1 MKLRINSNLIAVA
14 SLLLILVGIYYLL
27 NKINTPSQYT
37 DLHTL
42 DDGWTV
48 SLNGKKLG
56 EDQSLKTINIPVINT
71 NDKLILTRVLPNL
84 DTYDAPCLYFYSRHS
99 IVDVYLVTE
108 TQTETPQINNQVE
121 LTTGSK
127 TNLIYMY
134 GRDLQGKTTEAPN
147 KYNNVSL
154 SGPKEILNNYS
165 LKENGT
171 KEKITKKTLTV
182 VFTATGDAAFSSV
195 SPFILGSRV
204 NVLKYHLIN
213 NSIHLFAGVFL
224 VVLGFILIIISPY
237 MFFYH
242 NKEARLFFSGFISLL
257 LGTFILAQYDLIDM
271 LINNPLVDSFCE
283 YASLTCI
290 PIAILG
296 YFASIFRGRI
306 RSFLNFLMLLDI
318 LLFSGMT
325 LLHTLLIMRF
335 SKMTSFIQGYII
347 SETVLVL
354 GILIVN
360 RKQFKESENRNLN
373 SDLFFLIGAMTFMI
387 FSITDIVTYDMQ
399 KYSNNRGYFKGY
411 GNGFTFGSVIF
422 VSCMLISYMF
432 YSIYS
437 SNITSLQQRMADLAY
452 TDPLTGLSNRARCE
466 QIMDIISHDKSVY
479 SIISIDL
486 NKLKKVNDTYGHHE
500 GDRLITGFATILT
513 ECFWDANLIGRM
525 GGDEFIV
532 ILLGDH
538 ANSCTKRLHELYSIL
553 SDWNRK
559 EQVFQYSASYGYAYS
574 YEVPN
579 SSASE
584 VYMLADS
591 RMYEMKKEHHGRK
604 EMEVKADA

>member
-1 MKLRINSNLIAVA
+1 MKLRLNSNLIAVA

-242 NKEARLFFSGFISLL
+242 NKEARLFWEPSSLL
-257 LGTFILAQYDLIDM
+257 SMT
-271 LINNPLVDSFCE
+271 
-283 YASLTCI
+283 SLTC
-290 PIAILG
+290 
-296 YFASIFRGRI
+296 S
-306 RSFLNFLMLLDI
+306 
-318 LLFSGMT
+318 
-325 LLHTLLIMRF
+325 
-335 SKMTSFIQGYII
+335 
-347 SETVLVL
+347 
-354 GILIVN
+354 
-360 RKQFKESENRNLN
+360 
-373 SDLFFLIGAMTFMI
+373 
-387 FSITDIVTYDMQ
+387 
-399 KYSNNRGYFKGY
+399 
-411 GNGFTFGSVIF
+411 
-422 VSCMLISYMF
+422 
-432 YSIYS
+432 
-437 SNITSLQQRMADLAY
+437 
-452 TDPLTGLSNRARCE
+452 
-466 QIMDIISHDKSVY
+466 
-479 SIISIDL
+479 
-486 NKLKKVNDTYGHHE
+486 
-500 GDRLITGFATILT
+500 
-513 ECFWDANLIGRM
+513 
-525 GGDEFIV
+525 
-532 ILLGDH
+532 
-538 ANSCTKRLHELYSIL
+538 
-553 SDWNRK
+553 
-559 EQVFQYSASYGYAYS
+559 
-574 YEVPN
+574 
-579 SSASE
+579 
-584 VYMLADS
+584 
-591 RMYEMKKEHHGRK
+591 
-604 EMEVKADA
+604 